1 MSAEI
6 VLPRSAYPHQT
17 ISCSTWNRA
26 LFLRNPLPPMDYS
39 PPHKTADADSINDES
54 LLGHF
59 INHARNDNLGRI
71 AILWFDH
78 AAKEQSAGCKRCLEF
93 AKLAS
98 IAVNFPKSGVPA
110 TLPKELVLKKSIPR
124 AHWRE
129 KKGFASFPLQKCP
142 GPIV

>member
-78 AAKEQSAGCKRCLEF
+78 AAKEQSAESKRCLEL

-98 IAVNFPKSGVPA
+98 IAVNFAKSGVPA